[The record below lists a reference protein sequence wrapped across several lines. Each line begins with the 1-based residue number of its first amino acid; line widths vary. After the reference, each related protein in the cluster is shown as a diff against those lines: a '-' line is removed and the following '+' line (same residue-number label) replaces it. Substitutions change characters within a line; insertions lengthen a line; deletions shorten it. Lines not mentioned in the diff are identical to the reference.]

1 MFELHRINVMITP
14 GPKLGGT
21 GECHMVLATP
31 VSVSCGGGGIS
42 ASESLHSASESLHS
56 ASESESEASALT
68 GSSGAIWSSATAGVT
83 LTPSE
88 SRILASEFQYE
99 S

>member
-1 MFELHRINVMITP
+1 MFESHRINVMITP
-14 GPKLGGT
+14 APKLGGT

-42 ASESLHSASESLHS
+42 ASESLHSASES
-56 ASESESEASALT
+56 ESEASALT
-68 GSSGAIWSSATAGVT
+68 GSGGAIWSSATAGVT

-88 SRILASEFQYE
+88 SRIL
-99 S
+99 

>member
-1 MFELHRINVMITP
+1 
-14 GPKLGGT
+14 
-21 GECHMVLATP
+21 MVLATL
-31 VSVSCGGGGIS
+31 VAVSCGGGGIS

>member
-1 MFELHRINVMITP
+1 MFESHRINVMITP

-31 VSVSCGGGGIS
+31 VSVSCGGGGI
-42 ASESLHSASESLHS
+42 SASESLHS

>member
-1 MFELHRINVMITP
+1 
-14 GPKLGGT
+14 
-21 GECHMVLATP
+21 
-31 VSVSCGGGGIS
+31 
-42 ASESLHSASESLHS
+42 
-56 ASESESEASALT
+56 LT